1 MMFPTVRA
9 SLMTVVAGFVCAALN
24 VSAQG
29 QVQNFT
35 PVTDAV
41 LQDPD
46 PEDWLSWR
54 RTLDGWGYSPLDQ
67 VNRDNVGS
75 LRLVW
80 TRPLR
85 PGGQEGTPLAYG
97 GALYF
102 PNPNDIL
109 QAIDAVTGDLIW
121 EYRRDLPDDLGDYLI
136 ASLMDTN
143 RNLAVWNNLIIDTST
158 DDYVFALDAT
168 TGELVRNPNERLL
181 LQALFLDL
189 PRAGG

>member
-54 RTLDGWGYSPLDQ
+54 RTLDGWGYSPLDEI
-67 VNRDNVGS
+67 DESNVGD
-75 LRLVW
+75 LRLAW
-80 TRPLR
+80 SWGL
-85 PGGQEGTPLAYG
+85 
-97 GALYF
+97 
-102 PNPNDIL
+102 
-109 QAIDAVTGDLIW
+109 
-121 EYRRDLPDDLGDYLI
+121 
-136 ASLMDTN
+136 
-143 RNLAVWNNLIIDTST
+143 
-158 DDYVFALDAT
+158 
-168 TGELVRNPNERLL
+168 
-181 LQALFLDL
+181 
-189 PRAGG
+189 